1 MNPYWGTN
9 FFTFLGELF
18 HRLLL
23 MIQGK
28 ITLSE
33 LASDEIQILVLILIS
48 ISSALIGTFL
58 VLRKMTMLAN
68 SLSHTILLGII
79 IAFLILRSLSDE
91 GTFHMISSGEMLIA
105 ALCAGLLTTLF
116 TEGLTKILK
125 LQEDASIGLVFT
137 TLFALGIICV
147 SLFTRNAHIGT
158 EAIMGNIDALHIN
171 DLKLTFQIAL
181 VNIVITC
188 FFFKQ
193 YQITTFDPMLAKNLG
208 ISTIAINYLL
218 MVQTSASA
226 IGAFRAVGVVLF
238 LAFLVCPVL
247 IARLI
252 TNRLKVLLLLA
263 CAIGVFA
270 SIIAVA
276 LSRHILSV
284 NQVPLSTS
292 GLVVMTLVCI
302 YALMIGVK
310 SLNFRKAHA
319 Q

>member
-1 MNPYWGTN
+1 
-9 FFTFLGELF
+9 
-18 HRLLL
+18 
-23 MIQGK
+23 
-28 ITLSE
+28 
-33 LASDEIQILVLILIS
+33 
-48 ISSALIGTFL
+48 
-58 VLRKMTMLAN
+58 
-68 SLSHTILLGII
+68 
-79 IAFLILRSLSDE
+79 
-91 GTFHMISSGEMLIA
+91 
-105 ALCAGLLTTLF
+105 
-116 TEGLTKILK
+116 
-125 LQEDASIGLVFT
+125 
-137 TLFALGIICV
+137 
-147 SLFTRNAHIGT
+147 
-158 EAIMGNIDALHIN
+158 MGNIDALHIN
-171 DLKLTFQIAL
+171 DLKLSFQIAL

-188 FFFKQ
+188 SFFKQ

-284 NQVPLSTS
+284 YQVPLSTS

-310 SLNFRKAHA
+310 SLHFRTIYAK
-319 Q
+319 

>member
-1 MNPYWGTN
+1 MNSYWGTN
-9 FFTFLGELF
+9 FFTFFSELF
-18 HRLLL
+18 HRFLL
-23 MIQGK
+23 MIQGRVPF
-28 ITLSE
+28 SE
-33 LASDEIQILVLILIS
+33 LASDEIQILVLVLIS

-58 VLRKMTMLAN
+58 VLRNMTMLAN

-79 IAFLILRSLSDE
+79 IAFLIFRSRLDE
-91 GTFHMISSGEMLIA
+91 GVFQMISTGEMLIA
-105 ALCAGLLTTLF
+105 SFIAGLLTTLF
-116 TEGLTKILK
+116 TEGMTKVLK

-137 TLFALGIICV
+137 SLFALGIICA
-147 SLFTRNAHIGT
+147 SLFTRNAHIGIDV
-158 EAIMGNIDALHIN
+158 IMGNIDALHIN

-181 VNIVITC
+181 VNILITC

-193 YQITTFDPMLAKNLG
+193 YQITTFDPLLAKNLG

-252 TNRLKVLLLLA
+252 KNRLEVLLLLA

-270 SIIAVA
+270 SVIAVA

-284 NQVPLSTS
+284 YQVPLSTS

-310 SLNFRKAHA
+310 FMNCRKAHA
-319 Q
+319 